1 MIQKVSQDEAE
12 RLLRSLDLAMMDLKK
27 IAGKAASGAE
37 RKYGIAYQNCVK
49 AGLKPQLRKKYR
61 GGL

>member
-1 MIQKVSQDEAE
+1 MEISQDEKD
-12 RLLRSLDLAMMDLKK
+12 RLLRSLELAMMDVKK
-27 IAGKAASGAE
+27 IAGKAAVGAE
-37 RKYGIAYQNCVK
+37 RKYGMAYQNCVR

>member
-1 MIQKVSQDEAE
+1 MLVSQDEAE
-12 RLLRSLDLAMMDLKK
+12 RLLRDLNSASNDVRK
-27 IAGKAASGAE
+27 ATGGKAASGIE
-37 RKYGIAYQNCVK
+37 KRYGLAYQACVR

>member
-1 MIQKVSQDEAE
+1 MM
-12 RLLRSLDLAMMDLKK
+12 SLKT
-27 IAGKAASGAE
+27 ITGKAASGAE

-49 AGLKPQLRKKYR
+49 AGIKPQIRKKYR

>member
-1 MIQKVSQDEAE
+1 MQVTQEEKEK
-12 RLLRSLDLAMMDLKK
+12 LLRSLELAMMDLKK
-27 IAGKAASGAE
+27 IAGKAAFGAE

-49 AGLKPQLRKKYR
+49 AGIKPQIRKKYR